1 MVQVIQQWVIY
12 HFVFSNVCLFC
23 CSEMSGFDVKDSNV
37 YMYVCIKDWI
47 VHSKFLDFE
56 MILVAYHLSM
66 FLRCSNN

>member
-1 MVQVIQQWVIY
+1 
-12 HFVFSNVCLFC
+12 
-23 CSEMSGFDVKDSNV
+23 MSGFDERDSNV